1 MGVANGLKAMGD
13 EVVAVDGWP
22 KILPSVP
29 YSLDLANADY
39 NWASVE
45 ELDFFESRLSMPW
58 LQTAQGVGAPSESM
72 RATPWNPGIEWTYGK
87 PKAEYLT
94 TQYQE

>member
-1 MGVANGLKAMGD
+1 MGVANGLKAMWD

-45 ELDFFESRLSMPW
+45 ELDFFESRLSMP
-58 LQTAQGVGAPSESM
+58 
-72 RATPWNPGIEWTYGK
+72 
-87 PKAEYLT
+87 
-94 TQYQE
+94 